1 MIEKY
6 EEIIDDY
13 KKFIESH
20 SQYNPRVV
28 KYNTNTSTYFPVVC
42 CYLSNFID
50 TDYCTIDKIENH
62 QEMYLTTEVY
72 TKDKTKDNETIA
84 SQVINDE
91 LVKLT
96 MEFFNRLNLK
106 MTLCRITPNLD
117 TSILRRTMQHQG
129 LVGLAR
135 KNIIRR

>member
-6 EEIIDDY
+6 EAIFDEF
-13 KKFIESH
+13 KKFIETNSE
-20 SQYNPRVV
+20 YNPRVV
-28 KYNTNTSTYFPVVC
+28 KYNTNTSTYFPIVC
-42 CYLSNFID
+42 CYLSNFMD
-50 TDYCTIDKIENH
+50 TDYCTIDKVENH

-72 TKDKTKDNETIA
+72 TKDKVVNNEQIA

-96 MEFFNRLNLK
+96 FEFFNKLNLK

-117 TSILRRTMQHQG
+117 TSILRRTIQHQG
-129 LVGLAR
+129 LVSLTR
-135 KNIIRR
+135 NNIIRR